1 MSLHSSLKLRCWTY
15 ESGGT
20 QSPNS
25 KMQMK
30 QDLRKSSSNGVILL
44 LFYLLS
50 TLQGFL
56 FSEFLKIAFIA
67 SIWDCISTPNFLLK
81 MMFFNQIIL
90 KRFLTV
96 SSRVQR
102 IIRHL
107 SLILE
112 SNNKGAFFYSTNQ
125 GISLAQFKWIW
136 YMEYAHRMWG
146 RLVGVAFYLPAGY
159 FWYKGWFNKG
169 LKMRVGVFG
178 ALLLSQ
184 VETRRFL
191 YNFLMAQTKFFYLKF
206 NLCVQF

>member
-44 LFYLLS
+44 LFYLFS

-56 FSEFLKIAFIA
+56 FSEFLKIIFFA

-81 MMFFNQIIL
+81 IMFFNQIIL

-96 SSRVQR
+96 SPRVQR

-112 SNNKGAFFYSTNQ
+112 SNNKGAFFNSTNQ

-191 YNFLMAQTKFFYLKF
+191 YNFLMAQKKFFYLKF

>member
-44 LFYLLS
+44 LFYLFS

-56 FSEFLKIAFIA
+56 FSEFLEITFFA

-81 MMFFNQIIL
+81 IMFFNQIIL

-96 SSRVQR
+96 SPRVQR

-112 SNNKGAFFYSTNQ
+112 SNNKGAFFNSTNQ

-184 VETRRFL
+184 VETKRFL
-191 YNFLMAQTKFFYLKF
+191 YNFLMAQRKFF
-206 NLCVQF
+206 VI